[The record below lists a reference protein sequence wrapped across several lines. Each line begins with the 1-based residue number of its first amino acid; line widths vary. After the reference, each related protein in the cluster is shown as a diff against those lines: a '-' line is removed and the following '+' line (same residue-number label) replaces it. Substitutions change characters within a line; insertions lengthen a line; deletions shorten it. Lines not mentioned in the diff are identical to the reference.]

1 MGGADSATGLPCSVT
16 VPPPCVS
23 VSGAAPVTSAAV
35 SLTEVGQGSE
45 SSGSCGSSTPSSV
58 KGDNLSI
65 VTIPASL
72 DPALSNSGVEEIQIV
87 TLPPSA
93 DVFELPGVIY
103 IVQQ

>member
-1 MGGADSATGLPCSVT
+1 
-16 VPPPCVS
+16 
-23 VSGAAPVTSAAV
+23 
-35 SLTEVGQGSE
+35 
-45 SSGSCGSSTPSSV
+45 
-58 KGDNLSI
+58 